1 MIIII
6 AISLTQ
12 TSNRCLDKRSEGR
25 GFVFFTFF
33 FRTARTNFLMI
44 SCSSTGVISSIS
56 LFSSQ
61 TPRYSLKT
69 FMSYKVFFFV
79 FSFSSFSVNSLTS
92 KSLMDA
98 NLPLPLT
105 GEVLISSA
113 NSSDKARLDVSARGF
128 WQKGQRTFF
137 DVRVL

>member
-1 MIIII
+1 M
-6 AISLTQ
+6 
-12 TSNRCLDKRSEGR
+12 
-25 GFVFFTFF
+25 
-33 FRTARTNFLMI
+33 
-44 SCSSTGVISSIS
+44 
-56 LFSSQ
+56 
-61 TPRYSLKT
+61 
-69 FMSYKVFFFV
+69 

-98 NLPLPLT
+98 NMPLPLP

-128 WQKGQRTFF
+128 WQRGQRTFF